1 MNTRGKVFPAIMS
14 LTVILLF
21 LQHGNSLSAMIVDTN
36 PDAGFVFILDE
47 VTAEKS
53 ASINAGQLLIEQ
65 RSIQVQNDDSLKSN
79 LRKANEL
86 AKQGKIEEASGIFIS
101 LMENYPDNKAAV
113 QGWLILN
120 MKRSPTGEEE
130 AIQTLADLAKKYPR
144 NTGIIFFKMFLEAEH
159 GHNEEALKDI
169 ETLIGLQP
177 DSALNWV
184 AKGQVLYELKQY
196 PSSMDA
202 FTRATNL
209 DPKRADVWGMKAGA
223 EAKSGKYAEALK
235 SANKGIEIAPKS
247 FVGIYNRACIYAL
260 MGEKTSA
267 IADLKKAI
275 ELNPGIKNHARTDKD
290 FESMFDDEEFKNT
303 TK

>member
-1 MNTRGKVFPAIMS
+1 MASGFDSSVTECKMLGSDQLITLKAEQLNDCQTSVEQQK
-14 LTVILLF
+14 F
-21 LQHGNSLSAMIVDTN
+21 LVE
-36 PDAGFVFILDE
+36 P
-47 VTAEKS
+47 
-53 ASINAGQLLIEQ
+53 
-65 RSIQVQNDDSLKSN
+65 DDSLKAN
-79 LRKANEL
+79 LLKANQL
-86 AKQGKIEEASGIFIS
+86 ARGGKSAEASAIFIQ
-101 LMENYPDNKAAV
+101 LMENFPDNKEAV
-113 QGWLILN
+113 QGWLIVN

-130 AIQTLADLAKKYPR
+130 AIQTLADLAQKYPR

-196 PSSMDA
+196 SSSMDA

-235 SANKGIEIAPKS
+235 SANKGIEMAPNS